1 MSLVLGPI
9 HYKMY
14 DKAKHTASIA
24 EALAQQFGCEDIFCK
39 AAKEYPLA
47 QGALEE
53 ILDLGNIHGSLSTLV
68 NHAQAQLGA
77 VLSALNEKSTEAV
90 QYAGA
95 LGRNAAQTACPAEDV
110 AALWQQLER
119 YWLDGMPC
127 DGGCAVRIDGDTLCI
142 ALDSR
147 MHPQTPLYFMVRSAW
162 QAAYCDEKG
171 FVQNRPSETQFEI
184 KKEQES

>member
-1 MSLVLGPI
+1 MSLVLGQI

-14 DKAKHTASIA
+14 DKAKHTVSVA
-24 EALAQQFGCEDIFCK
+24 EALAQKFGCEEVFSE

-68 NHAQAQLGA
+68 DNAQAQLGA
-77 VLSALNEKSTEAV
+77 VLSALNEQRDEAV
-90 QYAGA
+90 QYAAA
-95 LGRNAAQTACPAEDV
+95 LGRTAAQAAPPAEDV
-110 AALWQQLER
+110 TALWQQLER

-127 DGGCAVRIDGDTLCI
+127 DGGCAVRMDGDTLTLT
-142 ALDSR
+142 LDSR
-147 MHPQTPLYFMVRSAW
+147 MHPQTPLYLMVRSAW
-162 QAAYCDEKG
+162 QAAYCAEKG
-171 FVQNRPSETQFEI
+171 FVQNRVSETQFEI

>member
-39 AAKEYPLA
+39 AAKKYPLA

-147 MHPQTPLYFMVRSAW
+147 MQPQTPLYLMVRSAW